1 MVVDI
6 CAGWLPVEEKI
17 GELKIS
23 RSHGKE
29 ILAVAYDKNWLKAH
43 QVMLDPDLSLYSGV
57 QYPYGKDTFGFL
69 SDAMPDRWGR
79 KLIEK
84 EEQLQADR
92 EKRPI
97 RTLTDA
103 DYLFKLSDKL
113 RYGGIRF
120 RNPDT
125 GRYYS
130 DTGADIPPLTDLRM
144 LEEAVHDYELSDQ
157 DANALRILIEQ
168 GSSLGGARPKA
179 NVQDQNGALWIA
191 KFPSKKDDYD
201 VGAWEMAEHELAVNC
216 GLDVP
221 DAKIMRLSEQGSTF
235 LIKRFD
241 RDDSRNR
248 IHLMSAMTALG
259 MTDGNTDGASYL
271 DLAGQIEQMSATPDK
286 DLRELWKRMVFNVL
300 TSNCDDHLRNH
311 GFILREDG
319 WHLSPAFDLNPNI
332 QKDAMSLNITDNDNR
347 KNVCNAI
354 SVSELFRVPEGEAKE
369 IVQNMQALILDNWK
383 QLASQ
388 YRIPEK
394 DMAVMASAFR
404 ECNREIIP

>member
-201 VGAWEMAEHELAVNC
+201 VGAWEMAEHELAVKC

>member
-201 VGAWEMAEHELAVNC
+201 VGAWEMAEHELAVKC

-404 ECNREIIP
+404 ECNREISP

>member
-1 MVVDI
+1 MDHLLLVHHTR
-6 CAGWLPVEEKI
+6 KM
-17 GELKIS
+17 K
-23 RSHGKE
+23 
-29 ILAVAYDKNWLKAH
+29 
-43 QVMLDPDLSLYSGV
+43 DP
-57 QYPYGKDTFGFL
+57 
-69 SDAMPDRWGR
+69 
-79 KLIEK
+79 
-84 EEQLQADR
+84 
-92 EKRPI
+92 
-97 RTLTDA
+97 
-103 DYLFKLSDKL
+103 
-113 RYGGIRF
+113 
-120 RNPDT
+120 
-125 GRYYS
+125 
-130 DTGADIPPLTDLRM
+130 
-144 LEEAVHDYELSDQ
+144 
-157 DANALRILIEQ
+157 
-168 GSSLGGARPKA
+168 
-179 NVQDQNGALWIA
+179 
-191 KFPSKKDDYD
+191 
-201 VGAWEMAEHELAVNC
+201 
-216 GLDVP
+216 
-221 DAKIMRLSEQGSTF
+221 
-235 LIKRFD
+235 KRFD